1 MNYLLYVE
9 RSAENLQFFLW
20 HRDYERRF
28 AAAKTADL
36 SLAPEWTQAMED
48 EAIMRIKK
56 EQAEK
61 VRRAPKGTPT
71 IFKGTDFEKSIDS
84 REELITPVTP
94 TDRTRSLASQA
105 FASAGVNNPCKS
117 PSLHVGTQRRHVG
130 TQRRKT
136 HATNNPTPPAK
147 SLSNPSARNS
157 TG

>member
-48 EAIMRIKK
+48 NAIMRIKK
-56 EQAEK
+56 DQAGK
-61 VRRAPKGTPT
+61 ARKSPKGTAA

-84 REELITPVTP
+84 REELVTPVTP
-94 TDRTRSLASQA
+94 TDRSRSLASQA
-105 FASAGVNNPCKS
+105 FASAGVKDPCK
-117 PSLHVGTQRRHVG
+117 PPLPPRHVD
-130 TQRRKT
+130 TAPKT
-136 HATNNPTPPAK
+136 HAH
-147 SLSNPSARNS
+147 
-157 TG
+157 